1 MPSFSLTDQEMV
13 TLLLVFAITYY
24 FSLKKS

>member
-1 MPSFSLTDQEMV
+1 MPSFSLTDQEMIS
-13 TLLLVFAITYY
+13 LLLIFAITYY